1 MRSIVQYK
9 YIISVA
15 KSYLGDIIRSVMSK
29 KMTIED
35 LAIITANGFEG
46 VDKRFEVMKERID
59 GLETGINKRL
69 DRIENLLL
77 RDHLNRIE
85 RLEDTVLRLK
95 VKAGIR

>member
-1 MRSIVQYK
+1 M
-9 YIISVA
+9 A
-15 KSYLGDIIRSVMSK
+15 K

-35 LAIITANGFEG
+35 LAIITANGFSG
-46 VDKRFEVMKERID
+46 VDKKFEAMEERID

>member
-1 MRSIVQYK
+1 MGRFHK
-9 YIISVA
+9 
-15 KSYLGDIIRSVMSK
+15 LGYTTITMPK

-35 LAIITANGFEG
+35 LAVITANGFRG
-46 VDKRFEVMKERID
+46 VDERID
-59 GLETGINKRL
+59 GVESGMNKRF

-77 RDHLNRIE
+77 QDHLNRIE

>member
-1 MRSIVQYK
+1 M
-9 YIISVA
+9 A
-15 KSYLGDIIRSVMSK
+15 K

-35 LAIITANGFEG
+35 LAVITANGFKG
-46 VDKRFEVMKERID
+46 VDKRLDGVDARLDGID
-59 GLETGINKRL
+59 VRL

-85 RLEDTVLRLK
+85 RLEDAVLQLK

>member
-1 MRSIVQYK
+1 M
-9 YIISVA
+9 A
-15 KSYLGDIIRSVMSK
+15 K

-35 LAIITANGFEG
+35 LAVITANGFKS
-46 VDKRFEVMKERID
+46 VDKRFEAMEERID

-85 RLEDTVLRLK
+85 RLEDTVMRLK

>member
-1 MRSIVQYK
+1 MIGRFHK
-9 YIISVA
+9 
-15 KSYLGDIIRSVMSK
+15 LGYTRGIMAK

-35 LAIITANGFEG
+35 LAVMVKRGFDETATEALVN
-46 VDKRFEVMKERID
+46 KRFEAVDERID
-59 GLETGINKRL
+59 GLETGVNKRL

>member
-1 MRSIVQYK
+1 M
-9 YIISVA
+9 A
-15 KSYLGDIIRSVMSK
+15 K

-35 LAIITANGFEG
+35 LAVITANGFKS
-46 VDKRFEVMKERID
+46 VDKRFEAMEERID

>member
-1 MRSIVQYK
+1 M
-9 YIISVA
+9 A
-15 KSYLGDIIRSVMSK
+15 K

-35 LAIITANGFEG
+35 LAIMVKRGFDETATEALVN
-46 VDKRFEVMKERID
+46 KRFEAVDERFDGID
-59 GLETGINKRL
+59 KRL

-85 RLEDTVLRLK
+85 SLKDTVLRLK

>member
-1 MRSIVQYK
+1 M
-9 YIISVA
+9 A
-15 KSYLGDIIRSVMSK
+15 K

-35 LAIITANGFEG
+35 LAVITANGFKA
-46 VDKRFEVMKERID
+46 VDKRID
-59 GLETGINKRL
+59 VVESEMNKRF

>member
-1 MRSIVQYK
+1 MT
-9 YIISVA
+9 
-15 KSYLGDIIRSVMSK
+15 K

-35 LAIITANGFEG
+35 LAVITANGFRG
-46 VDKRFEVMKERID
+46 VDKRFESMEARID

-77 RDHLNRIE
+77 QDHLNRIE